1 MSEETEVATNPIEDL
16 IQATLDQNYTA
27 ATEIFNDQIGL
38 KMQDA
43 LEQEKMGIASQIY
56 AGHSA
61 EGGPEDDD
69 YVVPEDEEL
78 DLDIDDEDLEVDED
92 EEVDWDDE
100 EVDWDDEEDVIDF
113 EEDDEVEN

>member
-38 KMQDA
+38 KMQSA
-43 LEQEKMGIASQIY
+43 LEQEKMGIASRLY

-78 DLDIDDEDLEVDED
+78 DLDLDIDDEDLEVDED

-100 EVDWDDEEDVIDF
+100 EDVIDF
-113 EEDDEVEN
+113 EEEDDDEVEN

>member
-27 ATEIFNDQIGL
+27 ATEIFNDQIGV
-38 KMQDA
+38 KMQAA
-43 LEQEKMGIASQIY
+43 LEQEKMGIASQLY

-69 YVVPEDEEL
+69 YVVPDPDAEDEEL

-92 EEVDWDDE
+92 EE
-100 EVDWDDEEDVIDF
+100 
-113 EEDDEVEN
+113 DDEVEN

>member
-38 KMQDA
+38 KMQSA
-43 LEQEKMGIASQIY
+43 LEQEKMGIASRLY

-69 YVVPEDEEL
+69 YVVPDPDAEDEEL

-92 EEVDWDDE
+92 EEVD
-100 EVDWDDEEDVIDF
+100 
-113 EEDDEVEN
+113 EDDEVEN

>member
-38 KMQDA
+38 KMQSA
-43 LEQEKMGIASQIY
+43 LEQEKMGIASRLY

-78 DLDIDDEDLEVDED
+78 DLDIDDEDLEVD
-92 EEVDWDDE
+92 DDE

-113 EEDDEVEN
+113 EEEDDEVEN